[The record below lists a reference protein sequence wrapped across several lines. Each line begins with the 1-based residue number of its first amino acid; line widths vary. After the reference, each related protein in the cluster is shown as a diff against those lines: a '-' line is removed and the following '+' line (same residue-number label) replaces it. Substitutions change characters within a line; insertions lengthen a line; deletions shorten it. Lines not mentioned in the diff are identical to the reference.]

1 MADKLPTARRSATG
15 YGRFHSL
22 LTRLAVLRSAV
33 AWGRQEPLAMLAI
46 IIVAGGSW
54 VFVELADEIG
64 EDSTRAIDRRI
75 ILALRTPSDPTDP
88 IGPQWFEEMM
98 RDYTAM
104 GGVGL
109 LVSLTVVVAVY
120 LFLHRRPALA
130 WLAIVAVLGGLA
142 ISLALKAGFDRPRPD
157 LVPHGSYVYTRSF
170 PSGHAMMAAI
180 TYLVL
185 GVMLARTQA
194 GRWPRI
200 YILSLAVLLTVVVG
214 ISRVYL
220 GVHWPTD
227 VLGGWAA
234 GAVWAL
240 VCWLAALFIER
251 RGRARRLRRAS
262 GEEASPE
269 AMQPPGGG

>member
-1 MADKLPTARRSATG
+1 
-15 YGRFHSL
+15 
-22 LTRLAVLRSAV
+22 
-33 AWGRQEPLAMLAI
+33 MLAI

-54 VFVELADEIG
+54 MFVELADEIG
-64 EDSTRAIDRRI
+64 EDRTRAIDRRI

-88 IGPQWFEEMM
+88 IGPQWFEEVM

-109 LVSLTVVVAVY
+109 LVSLTVVVAIY

-200 YILSLAVLLTVVVG
+200 YILSLAVLLTAIVG
-214 ISRVYL
+214 VSRVYL

-251 RGRARRLRRAS
+251 RGRARRLRQAS
-262 GEEASPE
+262 GDEASPE
-269 AMQPPGGG
+269 TMQPPGGG